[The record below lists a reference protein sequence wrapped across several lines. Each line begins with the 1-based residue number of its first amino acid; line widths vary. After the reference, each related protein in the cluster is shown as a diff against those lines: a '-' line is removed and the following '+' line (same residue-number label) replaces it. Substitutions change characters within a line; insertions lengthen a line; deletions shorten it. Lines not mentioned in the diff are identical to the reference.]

1 MGQLFNTFSARWV
14 PIRRVFGILTARPVA
29 VQAKNKSVYKP
40 I

>member
-1 MGQLFNTFSARWV
+1 MGQLLNMFSTCWV
-14 PIRRVFGILTARPVA
+14 PIRLVFGILMASPVV